1 MFLGAYMIEITPAA
15 TAEVVRMMSLGPVDT
30 NLYLTLGTGTCEQF
44 YYQLSLTTVTN
55 NTDLTIQVDDFK
67 VSIDSQYRQYL
78 ENIQIDFSQDL
89 MGGGFRFRN
98 PQATKVCGC
107 GNAFSI

>member
-1 MFLGAYMIEITPAA
+1 MIEITPTA

-30 NLYLTLGTGTCEQF
+30 NLYLTLGTGACEQF
-44 YYQLSLTTVTN
+44 YYQLSLATMNN
-55 NTDLTIQVDDFK
+55 NTSFTVQVGDLK
-67 VSIDSQYRQYL
+67 VLIDSQYRQYL

-89 MGGGFRFRN
+89 MGGGFRFQN
-98 PQATKVCGC
+98 PQAIKVCGC

>member
-1 MFLGAYMIEITPAA
+1 MIEITPTAA
-15 TAEVVRMMSLGPVDT
+15 AEVARMKSLSAAGT
-30 NLYLTLGTGTCEQF
+30 ELHLTLGLHACEQF
-44 YYQLSLTTVTN
+44 YYQLSLTTITSQ
-55 NTDLTIQVDDFK
+55 DLVIQVGEIG

-89 MGGGFRFRN
+89 MGGGFRFQN

-107 GNAFSI
+107 GNAFSV

>member
-1 MFLGAYMIEITPAA
+1 MIEITPAA

-44 YYQLSLTTVTN
+44 YYQLSLTNVID
-55 NTDLTIQVDDFK
+55 NTDLTMQIGDFQ

-89 MGGGFRFRN
+89 MGGGFRFQN
-98 PQATKVCGC
+98 SQATKVCDC
-107 GNAFSI
+107 GNAFSV

>member
-1 MFLGAYMIEITPAA
+1 MIEITPAA
-15 TAEVVRMMSLGPVDT
+15 TAEVIRIMSLGAVDT

-44 YYQLSLTTVTN
+44 YYQLSLTTATSSE
-55 NTDLTIQVDDFK
+55 DLTIQIGDFR

-89 MGGGFRFRN
+89 MGGGFRFQN
-98 PQATKVCGC
+98 PQAAKVCGC
-107 GNAFSI
+107 GNAFSL

>member
-1 MFLGAYMIEITPAA
+1 MIEITPAA

-44 YYQLSLTTVTN
+44 YYQLSLATVIN
-55 NTDLTIQVDDFK
+55 NTDLTMQVDDFN

>member
-1 MFLGAYMIEITPAA
+1 MIEITPTAV
-15 TAEVVRMMSLGPVDT
+15 AEVARMKSLAAADT
-30 NLYLTLGTGTCEQF
+30 KLHLTLGTDACEQF
-44 YYQLSLTTVTN
+44 YYQLSLVTT
-55 NTDLTIQVDDFK
+55 TDHDLIIQAGDIG

-89 MGGGFRFRN
+89 MGGGFRFQN

-107 GNAFSI
+107 GNAFSV